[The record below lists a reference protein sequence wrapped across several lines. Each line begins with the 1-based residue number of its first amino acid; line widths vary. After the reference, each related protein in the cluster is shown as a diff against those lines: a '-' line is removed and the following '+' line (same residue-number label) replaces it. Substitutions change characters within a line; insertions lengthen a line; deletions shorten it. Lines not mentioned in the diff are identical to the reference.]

1 MKKMIII
8 LAAIIV
14 LCSGC
19 TSSNSRNEQH
29 SSIVGNT
36 ITEEADEL
44 HSNSAD
50 SLIKEAL
57 TQPITDHDQAKRIIN
72 DVLKNY
78 RNSKALPY
86 NEWGI
91 YNLDG
96 KKKVYT
102 FDPPNDFYQVVMM
115 DSETDNQA
123 FIIHYT
129 GKNGI
134 AFGQWGYY
142 YYKDYP
148 FYGLTSQHVLF
159 KKDNIIMAVPISPLR
174 DCQGKVYW
182 NYMTFDE
189 LPIEEQQTAV
199 YPNPEPQQYT
209 F

>member
-1 MKKMIII
+1 MKKIIII
-8 LAAIIV
+8 LATIIV
-14 LCSGC
+14 LCTGC
-19 TSSNSRNEQH
+19 TSSNSRNEH

-36 ITEEADEL
+36 ITEEVDEL
-44 HSNSAD
+44 SSNSAD

-57 TQPITDHDQAKRIIN
+57 TQPITDHDQANKIIN
-72 DVLKNY
+72 EVLKNY

-86 NEWGI
+86 NEWGV

-115 DSETDNQA
+115 DSETDNKA

-134 AFGQWGYY
+134 AFGKWGYY
-142 YYKDYP
+142 HYEDYP

-159 KKDNIIMAVPISPLR
+159 KKDNIIMAVPLSPLQ
-174 DCQGKVYW
+174 DCNGKIYW
-182 NYMTFDE
+182 NYMSFDE

-199 YPNPEPQQYT
+199 YPNPEPQQYKY
-209 F
+209 